1 MSTATAAIQT
11 AQQTIESYLEA
22 LLSFGDYG
30 QYFADDVSLT
40 FMGTDT
46 RVEGREGV
54 QQFIDLAHQH
64 AFDTDIRLRNAAY
77 GDGTAIL
84 EAEFIGTH
92 IGEFQGVPASGRQVD
107 VPYAAAYELEG
118 EKIKALR
125 LYFPLELL
133 MQQITS

>member
-11 AQQTIESYLEA
+11 TQQTMEKYIEA
-22 LLSFGDYG
+22 LLSFGDYV
-30 QYFADDVSLT
+30 QYLADDVSLT
-40 FMGTDT
+40 FMGTDM

-64 AFDTDIRLRNAAY
+64 AFDTDIQLRNAAY